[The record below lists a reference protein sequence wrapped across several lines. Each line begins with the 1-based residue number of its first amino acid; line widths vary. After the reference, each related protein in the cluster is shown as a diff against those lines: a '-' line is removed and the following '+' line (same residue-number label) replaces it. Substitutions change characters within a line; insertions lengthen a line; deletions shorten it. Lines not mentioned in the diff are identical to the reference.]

1 MLDYCLMLHDVF
13 MDGQNDP
20 NPERRFPGIEQL
32 AKRFELTVRTLK
44 RYLKYMRESMTL
56 RGKTNGNLKDY
67 ESIISFHSSGF
78 DAPAIPDPV
87 VVHFQS
93 LRRAATPP
101 F

>member
-1 MLDYCLMLHDVF
+1 MFIIAQKALEVGSPFGAQLKPIC
-13 MDGQNDP
+13 Q
-20 NPERRFPGIEQL
+20 QL
-32 AKRFELTVRTLK
+32 AA
-44 RYLKYMRESMTL
+44 TL